1 MHQLE
6 VGNPFLVFLK
16 FSWSLQKVHIAHFH
30 KVKFWSNE
38 YVKVGVKQ
46 EILQSI
52 NIEEATEAKEFFFVD
67 YQTHSD
73 NAKMQSCLQNISK
86 ICVEEPYTEEY
97 PCYPDYLKEIGPYF
111 GIWCLFISFLGM
123 FGNLLTILAIPYA
136 ANRKKYVN
144 LESCFTNISEIF
156 LFPN

>member
-1 MHQLE
+1 MKRPQRPK
-6 VGNPFLVFLK
+6 G
-16 FSWSLQKVHIAHFH
+16 
-30 KVKFWSNE
+30 
-38 YVKVGVKQ
+38 
-46 EILQSI
+46 
-52 NIEEATEAKEFFFVD
+52 FFVD

-123 FGNLLTILAIPYA
+123 FGNLLTMLAIPYA

-156 LFPN
+156 LFPNQPKLTNTWITGLGCINSLDRPYSY